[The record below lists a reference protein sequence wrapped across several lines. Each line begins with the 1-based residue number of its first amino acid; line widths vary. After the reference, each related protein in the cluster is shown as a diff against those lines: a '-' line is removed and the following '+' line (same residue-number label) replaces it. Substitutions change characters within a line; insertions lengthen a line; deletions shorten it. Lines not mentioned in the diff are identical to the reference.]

1 MFNNHVVVCFFAL
14 KLLVS
19 GAYLLYVGSLWD
31 LNSWFIIGVDEKRY
45 FDFSAALWQAIQDKG
60 LIHAIVNYHDYTK
73 SQHFLYYFL
82 IAPFFQLEFPLVSIV
97 MAKAALF
104 GLSANY
110 IFKISEYL
118 HGDFVARLSVVAF
131 FLYFPLQLLSLTYMR
146 DDLIFFFCVGIFY
159 HGIVGEKNGSRV
171 FVLFAY
177 LVLLSL
183 LRIHAALAALVFLAV
198 YNFKSIR
205 GALGFRHFLV
215 FLVFSGFFFFW
226 RFGFTVRVLNQLPI
240 YDLIFK
246 FPYEAVRLV
255 LSPNPFSVSQDYQ
268 GLGLHLW
275 YAISLPVSVLGAVLF
290 ILVIIEKRIGLVAL
304 SMLAF
309 TVVYLAPYVALGH
322 LGFRQQSIVAHIL
335 FIFVSLS
342 YFSRRRACL
351 ES

>member
-1 MFNNHVVVCFFAL
+1 MVVCFFAL
-14 KLLVS
+14 KILVS

-31 LNSWFIIGVDEKRY
+31 LNSWFIIGVDERRY

-60 LIHAIVNYHDYTK
+60 LIHAIANYHDYTK

-82 IAPFFQLEFPLVSIV
+82 IAPFFQLEFPLFAIV
-97 MAKAALF
+97 MVKAALF

-110 IFKISEYL
+110 IYKISEFW
-118 HGDFVARLSVVAF
+118 HGELVARLSIAAF
-131 FLYFPLQLLSLTYMR
+131 FLYFPMQLLSLSYMR

-159 HGIVGEKNGSRV
+159 HGIFEEKSSSRV
-171 FVLFAY
+171 FVLFSY

-198 YNFKSIR
+198 YNFKSIL

-226 RFGFTVRVLNQLPI
+226 RLDFTARALEQLPL

-246 FPYEAVRLV
+246 FPYEMVRLV
-255 LSPNPFSVSQDYQ
+255 LSPNPFSISQDYQ

-275 YAISLPVSVLGAVLF
+275 YAISLPVSVLGAILF
-290 ILVIIEKRIGLVAL
+290 VLVIVEKRIGKVAL
-304 SMLAF
+304 SVLAF
-309 TVVYLAPYVALGH
+309 TFVYLAPYVALGH
-322 LGFRQQSIVAHIL
+322 LGFRQQSIVAPLL
-335 FIFVSLS
+335 FVFVSLS
-342 YFSRRRACL
+342 YFSRRRSCF